1 MRVLIILTK
10 TNIQHDPLKHMP
22 GTKLMQ
28 RTFLYVIFAAGLKYS
43 SIVGNSQNF
52 LTWLDKWLKPVTRQS
67 SYWNRC
73 YQATV
78 NGWSSSTF
86 HSNCDGKGPSVTII
100 RVGKYIFGGYASV
113 SWSGCSWHYD
123 SAAFLFSLV
132 NKPGW
137 QPLKLDQTG
146 PYSYRRIYSIY
157 SCSNYGPTFGTG
169 RDIYIANN
177 AASNTNSYSNLGREY
192 SPPPG
197 NSYGSSFTQSFL
209 AGSYAFRPDEVEVFY
224 ETT

>member
-1 MRVLIILTK
+1 
-10 TNIQHDPLKHMP
+10 
-22 GTKLMQ
+22 
-28 RTFLYVIFAAGLKYS
+28 
-43 SIVGNSQNF
+43 VGNSQNF

-86 HSNCDGKGPSVTII
+86 HSNCDSKGPTVTII
-100 RVGKYIFGGYASV
+100 RVGKYIFGGYTSV
-113 SWSGCSWHYD
+113 SWRSSNGYLYD

-137 QPLKLDQTG
+137 QPLKLHQTG
-146 PYSYRRIYSIY
+146 KYSYRRRYSIRNYY
-157 SCSNYGPTFGTG
+157 SSYGPTFGG
-169 RDIYIANN
+169 GHDIYIANN
-177 AASNTNSYSNLGREY
+177 AASNTNSYADLGHTY

-197 NSYGSSFTQSFL
+197 NSYHSTFTKSFL
-209 AGSYAFRPDEVEVFY
+209 AGSYHFRPDEVEVFY

>member
-1 MRVLIILTK
+1 
-10 TNIQHDPLKHMP
+10 
-22 GTKLMQ
+22 
-28 RTFLYVIFAAGLKYS
+28 
-43 SIVGNSQNF
+43 VGNSQNF

-78 NGWSSSTF
+78 NGWSSYTF
-86 HSNCDGKGPSVTII
+86 HSKCDGKGPTVTII
-100 RVGKYIFGGYASV
+100 RVGKYIFGGYTSL
-113 SWSGCSWHYD
+113 SWSSSCSYRYD

-137 QPLKLDQTG
+137 QPRKLDQSSG
-146 PYSYRRIYSIY
+146 QGSHWRAHSIY
-157 SCSNYGPTFGTG
+157 SCSSDGPTFGG
-169 RDIYIANN
+169 GYDIYIVNN
-177 AASNTNSYSNLGREY
+177 AASNTNSYSNLGWTY
-192 SPPPG
+192 SPPAG

-209 AGSYAFRPDEVEVFY
+209 AGSYKFRPDEVEVFY

>member
-1 MRVLIILTK
+1 
-10 TNIQHDPLKHMP
+10 
-22 GTKLMQ
+22 
-28 RTFLYVIFAAGLKYS
+28 
-43 SIVGNSQNF
+43 VGNSQNF
-52 LTWLDKWLKPVTRQS
+52 VTWLEKWLKPVTRQS

-78 NGWSSSTF
+78 NGWSSYTF
-86 HSNCDGKGPSVTII
+86 HSKCDGKGPTVTII
-100 RVGKYIFGGYASV
+100 RVGKYIFGGYTSL
-113 SWSGCSWHYD
+113 SWSSSCGYRYD

-146 PYSYRRIYSIY
+146 QYSSYRSYSIY
-157 SCSNYGPTFGTG
+157 SCSDRGPTFGG
-169 RDIYIANN
+169 GHDICIANN
-177 AASNTNSYSNLGREY
+177 AASSTSSYSNLGHDY
-192 SPPPG
+192 GPPTG

-209 AGSYAFRPDEVEVFY
+209 AGSRNFRPDEVEVFY

>member
-1 MRVLIILTK
+1 
-10 TNIQHDPLKHMP
+10 
-22 GTKLMQ
+22 
-28 RTFLYVIFAAGLKYS
+28 
-43 SIVGNSQNF
+43 VGNSQNF

-86 HSNCDGKGPSVTII
+86 HSNCDGKGPTVTII
-100 RVGKYIFGGYASV
+100 RVGKYIFGGYTSL
-113 SWSGCSWHYD
+113 SWSGCSYYYD

-146 PYSYRRIYSIY
+146 NNSYRRKYSIY
-157 SCSNYGPTFGTG
+157 SCSNYGPTFGAG
-169 RDIYIANN
+169 HDIYIANN
-177 AASNTNSYSNLGREY
+177 AASSTNSYTYLGSEY

-197 NSYGSSFTQSFL
+197 NSYRSSFTKSFL
-209 AGSYAFRPDEVEVFY
+209 AGSYTFRPDEVEVFY

>member
-1 MRVLIILTK
+1 
-10 TNIQHDPLKHMP
+10 
-22 GTKLMQ
+22 
-28 RTFLYVIFAAGLKYS
+28 
-43 SIVGNSQNF
+43 VGNNQNF

-86 HSNCDGKGPSVTII
+86 HSNCNGKGPSVTII
-100 RVGKYIFGGYASV
+100 RVGKYIFGGYISV
-113 SWSGCSWHYD
+113 SWTSGCSYYYD

-137 QPLKLDQTG
+137 QPLKLDQSSG
-146 PYSYRRIYSIY
+146 QGSYQRAHSIY
-157 SCSNYGPTFGTG
+157 SCSSSGPTFGG
-169 RDIYIANN
+169 GHDIKIANN
-177 AASNTNSYSNLGREY
+177 AASNTNSYSSLGWTY
-192 SPPPG
+192 SPPTG

-209 AGSYAFRPDEVEVFY
+209 AGTLYFRPDEVEVFY

>member
-113 SWSGCSWHYD
+113 SWS
-123 SAAFLFSLV
+123 
-132 NKPGW
+132 K
-137 QPLKLDQTG
+137 
-146 PYSYRRIYSIY
+146 
-157 SCSNYGPTFGTG
+157 
-169 RDIYIANN
+169 
-177 AASNTNSYSNLGREY
+177 
-192 SPPPG
+192 
-197 NSYGSSFTQSFL
+197 
-209 AGSYAFRPDEVEVFY
+209 
-224 ETT
+224 